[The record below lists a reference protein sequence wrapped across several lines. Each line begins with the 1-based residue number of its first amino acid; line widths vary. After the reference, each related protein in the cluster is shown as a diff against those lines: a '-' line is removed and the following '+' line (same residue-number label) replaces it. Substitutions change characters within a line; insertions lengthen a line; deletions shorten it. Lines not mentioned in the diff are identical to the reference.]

1 MPNKAM
7 YRIDRFY
14 NTTTLGV
21 IQLKHISNRM
31 IQRKKGPLDEC
42 HASNLKAFVGR
53 TPYSI
58 ITIYTK
64 ALAAMSDR

>member
-21 IQLKHISNRM
+21 IQLNHISYRM
-31 IQRKKGPLDEC
+31 TQHKKGPPNEC

-53 TPYSI
+53 NPYYL